1 MKAIIEAR
9 GLNKVYEMSKNVKNH
24 VLKDIDLV
32 IHEGE
37 FVSVMGPSGSGKST
51 LLYNISTMDKMT
63 RGSVTFDDMVIEGAD
78 EKSLASVRLK
88 HMGFVFQQ
96 SHLLKDLNVLDN
108 IVLPGFASGQKS
120 KKAIKLRGLN
130 LLKELGIEDIAH
142 HKITEVSG
150 GQLQRASI
158 ARALINEPKVL
169 FGDEPTGALNS
180 KASQEVMEIFK
191 AINDQGTTVMM
202 VTHDA
207 KVAARSERVL
217 FMADGVLIDELI
229 LGKYKSEDHLPE
241 REVKLNNWLQE
252 QGF

>member
-1 MKAIIEAR
+1 MKTMIEVK
-9 GLNKVYEMSKNVKNH
+9 GLNKVYEMSGHQSNH
-24 VLKDIDLV
+24 VLKDIDLS
-32 IHEGE
+32 IYEGE

-51 LLYNISTMDKMT
+51 LLYSISTMDEITDGK
-63 RGSVTFDDMVIEGAD
+63 VIFDDLVLDGAD
-78 EKSLASVRLK
+78 EKSLASARLN

-108 IVLPGFASGQKS
+108 VLLPGFACGKIS
-120 KKAIKLRGLN
+120 KKAIQVRGLK

-142 HKITEVSG
+142 HRITEVSG
-150 GQLQRASI
+150 GQLQRVSI

-180 KASQEVMEIFK
+180 KASEEVMGIFK
-191 AINDQGTTVMM
+191 AINDQGTTVMV

-217 FMADGVLIDELI
+217 FIADGKLLSEMK
-229 LGKYKSEDHLPE
+229 LGKLFNEDDLADREE
-241 REVKLNNWLQE
+241 RLNMWLMA